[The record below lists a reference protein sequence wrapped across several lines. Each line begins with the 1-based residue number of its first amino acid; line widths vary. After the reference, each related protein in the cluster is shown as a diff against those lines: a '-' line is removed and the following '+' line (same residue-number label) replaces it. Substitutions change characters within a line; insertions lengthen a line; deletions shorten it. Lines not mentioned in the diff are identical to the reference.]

1 MCVLL
6 FFHIP
11 SKRGGSSTRTSLSL
25 LVSTPVTIHSES
37 PPFVCILLCCHVL
50 PPPLL
55 QEKDNGR
62 PRTETHAKY
71 TTTYVESAGF
81 SNHSRNHIHNGLHHI
96 SMWSSTSSSAL
107 DVHLPGIG
115 ARTRSFD
122 LFVCCWSF
130 SSGFECGFIYMYD
143 PPYADEQSPPLA
155 LCGAP
160 LLRMSSY
167 PPTHQNLFAAPSLLV
182 CRRHLSHIV
191 TAFVIRF
198 ILFAKL
204 RHPRT

>member
-1 MCVLL
+1 MFERRVFSSFFPWPCVCYYSFTFPRKEEEAQHEPACPSFLL
-6 FFHIP
+6 D
-11 SKRGGSSTRTSLSL
+11 
-25 LVSTPVTIHSES
+25 STPVTIHSES

-71 TTTYVESAGF
+71 TPTDVESAGS

-96 SMWSSTSSSAL
+96 SMWSSTSSAL

-130 SSGFECGFIYMYD
+130 SSGFECGFIHMYD

-155 LCGAP
+155 LCV
-160 LLRMSSY
+160 LL
-167 PPTHQNLFAAPSLLV
+167 
-182 CRRHLSHIV
+182 CCEC
-191 TAFVIRF
+191 
-198 ILFAKL
+198 
-204 RHPRT
+204 PRTLPLIRTCLQRHHCLFVVVICHTL